1 LSIFFDKSQN
11 LMDREQEL
19 EALIS
24 IFETDLKIN
33 TKTEKIANYI
43 VKIRDEEKLL
53 ETENLTGQ
61 LLVRVNFGK
70 ESTLKDIIL
79 EGTDLPRTLLF
90 TLNKEI
96 SEMVF

>member
-1 LSIFFDKSQN
+1 
-11 LMDREQEL
+11 MDREQEL

>member
-1 LSIFFDKSQN
+1 LSIFFDESQN

-19 EALIS
+19 EALVS

-33 TKTEKIANYI
+33 TKTEKIANY
-43 VKIRDEEKLL
+43 VLKIRDEEKLL

-79 EGTDLPRTLLF
+79 EGTDLPRTLLL